1 MWQHIGM
8 PQFASHREIAPNV
21 YRERIGID
29 FEDFEP
35 GMVFQHRPGRTIYQT
50 DNARHTLESLN
61 GAMLHFDEEYAR
73 HTEWERPLVVS
84 TYTLEVVTGMTT
96 RTFGRVAANLGWDK
110 VTLPH
115 PVFHGDTL
123 YAASTILSKR
133 DSKSRPAQGILRIAT
148 EGANQDGKVVIRFER
163 TILMYKRGHG
173 PYEAAGY

>member
-1 MWQHIGM
+1 MVPGGGWKLFSS
-8 PQFASHREIAPNV
+8 FAKGEWCPNPPPDPPFKRQKPPPHPREPRKGAWL
-21 YRERIGID
+21 
-29 FEDFEP
+29 
-35 GMVFQHRPGRTIYQT
+35 H
-50 DNARHTLESLN
+50 LE
-61 GAMLHFDEEYAR
+61 EENAR

-133 DSKSRPAQGILRIAT
+133 DSKSRPAQGILQIAT
-148 EGANQDGKVVIRFER
+148 EGANQDGRVVIRFER